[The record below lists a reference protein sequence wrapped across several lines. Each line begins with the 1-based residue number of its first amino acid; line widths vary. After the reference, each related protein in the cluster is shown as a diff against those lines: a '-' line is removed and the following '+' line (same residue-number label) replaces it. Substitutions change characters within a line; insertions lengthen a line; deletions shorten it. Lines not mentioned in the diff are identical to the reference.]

1 MEALIEAGGR
11 PRLLA
16 AGAGS
21 STGTLDWHWREKLDI
36 QNRNSF
42 CPAEPADSTIDF
54 YFAIVKRTPLSD
66 N

>member
-1 MEALIEAGGR
+1 M
-11 PRLLA
+11 A